1 MATSPAA
8 TLCRHSPH
16 RPRSPREAFSQWPT
30 ILFRYN
36 SLPHPPTPA
45 SVAFQIDGTPQEK
58 ESTRSPGAPEL
69 GTANTTVLATDMW
82 AGAGQ
87 KQPRRSEICCTPPE
101 KLHFKNRNSCSNV
114 TCLEKA
120 KHPLPLGSVIA
131 CGVCCQAPSTPACT
145 AAASQ
150 PVQFRR
156 SSSAEHLVAD
166 SLPTLTVKNSLI
178 QEPNLVR
185 PR

>member
-1 MATSPAA
+1 MQRDCLSSSPTCQGGPRMATRPAA
-8 TLCRHSPH
+8 TLCRHSPQTTLAQ
-16 RPRSPREAFSQWPT
+16 RG
-30 ILFRYN
+30 L
-36 SLPHPPTPA
+36 L
-45 SVAFQIDGTPQEK
+45 SVAYNTISVQFPPSPPNTSLCCVSNRQNSPGEGKHKVPTAP
-58 ESTRSPGAPEL
+58 PGAPEL

-131 CGVCCQAPSTPACT
+131 CGVCCQAPSTPGLHRSSFPAC
-145 AAASQ
+145 
-150 PVQFRR
+150 PVQKELLR
-156 SSSAEHLVAD
+156 
-166 SLPTLTVKNSLI
+166 
-178 QEPNLVR
+178 
-185 PR
+185 